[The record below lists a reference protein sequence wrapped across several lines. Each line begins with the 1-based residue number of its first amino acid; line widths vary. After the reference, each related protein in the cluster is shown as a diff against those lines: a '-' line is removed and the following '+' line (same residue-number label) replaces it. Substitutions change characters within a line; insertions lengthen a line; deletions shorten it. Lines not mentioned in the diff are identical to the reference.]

1 MLQGLKK
8 GLSLQA
14 IGEKMKKSIGV
25 DVNQPKDRCTDRKCP
40 FHGNLALRGRSFV
53 GTVVSDK
60 MHNTA
65 IVEWNRR
72 HLLTKYERYEKRKT
86 RLKVHNPEC
95 INAKE
100 GDIVKI
106 MECRPLSKTKNF
118 TIIENMGKEK
128 GYRERMEAA
137 EQSRIK
143 RAVKPAEEA
152 EGQEAGN

>member
-1 MLQGLKK
+1 MKLKN
-8 GLSLQA
+8 
-14 IGEKMKKSIGV
+14 IGIKVAKPAGKC
-25 DVNQPKDRCTDRKCP
+25 DDDNCP
-40 FHGNLALRGRSFV
+40 FHGKLKCRGRTFV
-53 GTVVSDK
+53 GTIISAKMQKTATVSW
-60 MHNTA
+60 
-65 IVEWNRR
+65 ERR
-72 HLLTKYERYEKRKT
+72 HFLKKYERYEKRKS
-86 RLKVHNPEC
+86 KVKAHNPAC
-95 INAKE
+95 INAHE

>member
-1 MLQGLKK
+1 
-8 GLSLQA
+8 
-14 IGEKMKKSIGV
+14 MKKSIGV

-100 GDIVKI
+100 GDMVQI
-106 MECRPLSKTKNF
+106 MECRPLSKTKSF
-118 TIIENMGKEK
+118 TIIKKVGTEK
-128 GYRERMEAA
+128 GFKGRMEAREA
-137 EQSRIK
+137 SKVIK
-143 RAVKPAEEA
+143 PVKEEPKAEE
-152 EGQEAGN
+152 GK

>member
-1 MLQGLKK
+1 
-8 GLSLQA
+8 
-14 IGEKMKKSIGV
+14 MKKSIGV

-118 TIIENMGKEK
+118 VIIEKFGKEK
-128 GYRERMEAA
+128 GFKEKVEALEESKFKKA
-137 EQSRIK
+137 EK
-143 RAVKPAEEA
+143 EEEKAEEN
-152 EGQEAGN
+152 ESPKS